1 MQGWITNV
9 AGVRVGHRARG
20 GTGVTVIVAPP
31 GTVGSGEL
39 RGGAPAS
46 RELELLDPTRS
57 VEHVD
62 AVVFTGGAAFGLPP
76 APRGGAPPAPQG
88 PGYPTPGRP
97 APPPPPP
104 SPLPPPPTPCTPPPP
119 PPPPSPPP

>member
-9 AGVRVGHRARG
+9 AGVRVGHRARDG
-20 GTGVTVIVAPP
+20 SGVTVILAPP

-62 AVVFTGGAAFGLPP
+62 PVVFTGGAAPRPP
-76 APRGGAPPAPQG
+76 GAPPVRAAP
-88 PGYPTPGRP
+88 PARGRGH
-97 APPPPPP
+97 PPPPPP
-104 SPLPPPPTPCTPPPP
+104 RPRP
-119 PPPPSPPP
+119 

>member
-20 GTGVTVIVAPP
+20 GTGVTVILAPP

-62 AVVFTGGAAFGLPP
+62 AVVFTGGAPLRAAG
-76 APRGGAPPAPQG
+76 AHRGGALPPPHG
-88 PGYPTPGRP
+88 PG
-97 APPPPPP
+97 PPPPARPV
-104 SPLPPPPTPCTPPPP
+104 PPP
-119 PPPPSPPP
+119 PPPPSPDP